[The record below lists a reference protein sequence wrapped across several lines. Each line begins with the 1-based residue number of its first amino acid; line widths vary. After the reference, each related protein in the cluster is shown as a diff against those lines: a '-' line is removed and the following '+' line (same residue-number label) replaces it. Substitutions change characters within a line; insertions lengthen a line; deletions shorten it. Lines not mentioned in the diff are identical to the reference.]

1 MPLAGVIRLGRPVEP
16 SEAFVGVPSV
26 AMEPHELVFRIAEDF
41 QHLRAGDLLIVEPRT
56 TAASGE
62 YALVTHD
69 GRAYI
74 GTWWTKHKKR
84 QLLVEPALKP
94 LTGTITLI
102 GVINFTV
109 RRQ

>member
-1 MPLAGVIRLGRPVEP
+1 MPLAGIIRPGSPVEP

-26 AMEPHELVFRIAEDF
+26 AMEPHELVYRIAEDF
-41 QHLRAGDLLIVEPRT
+41 QHLQAGDLLIVEPRT

-62 YALVTHD
+62 YALATHD
-69 GRAYI
+69 GKAYV

-84 QLLVEPALKP
+84 QLIVDPALQP
-94 LTGTITLI
+94 IGGTITLI

-109 RRQ
+109 RRT